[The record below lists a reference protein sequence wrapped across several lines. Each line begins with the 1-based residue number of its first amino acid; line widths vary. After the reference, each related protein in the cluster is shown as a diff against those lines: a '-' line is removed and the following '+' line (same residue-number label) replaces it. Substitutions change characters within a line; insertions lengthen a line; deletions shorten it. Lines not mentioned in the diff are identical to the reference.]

1 VEVEHLVHAG
11 QLEDTQDG
19 RLLGGDGKRAV
30 AHAQALERSE
40 EDGQRGR
47 VHERGIGQIDHDA
60 RLSRLDG
67 LGEAALELGGG
78 VEVELPVSAHDLGVA
93 VDGLVAE
100 VDVRGGHRPGRWL
113 YPWWSVGKLVSDQS
127 TLEERELLRRYHD
140 EGDLAARDLL
150 VERMLPLVRRLAR
163 RYANRGESLDDLEQ
177 VGSLGLIKA
186 IHRFDVSRELKLS
199 TFAVPTILGEIK
211 RHFRDRVWS
220 LRVPRDLQE
229 LNARLSKEVER
240 TTNRLGR
247 SPTVEE
253 LAAASHTS
261 VERVLDAMQGAQ
273 AFSAVS
279 LDEPTGDGRQVTA
292 ELLGAED
299 EAFAQ
304 AERREL
310 LRLGLDALPEREREI
325 LHLRFFAG
333 LTQREIADHVGIS
346 QMHVSRLI
354 RRSLETMRDTL
365 EPTV

>member
-1 VEVEHLVHAG
+1 
-11 QLEDTQDG
+11 
-19 RLLGGDGKRAV
+19 
-30 AHAQALERSE
+30 
-40 EDGQRGR
+40 
-47 VHERGIGQIDHDA
+47 
-60 RLSRLDG
+60 
-67 LGEAALELGGG
+67 
-78 VEVELPVSAHDLGVA
+78 
-93 VDGLVAE
+93 
-100 VDVRGGHRPGRWL
+100 
-113 YPWWSVGKLVSDQS
+113 VGKLVSDPAA
-127 TLEERELLRRYHD
+127 LDERELLRRYHED
-140 EGDLAARDLL
+140 GDLAARDML

-163 RYANRGESLDDLEQ
+163 RYANRGEAIDDLEQ

-186 IHRFDVSRELKLS
+186 IERFDLGRELKLS

-240 TTNRLGR
+240 MTNRLGR

-273 AFSAVS
+273 AYSAVS
-279 LDEPTGDGRQVTA
+279 LDEPQGEGRQSA
-292 ELLGAED
+292 ADMLGSED

-304 AERREL
+304 AERRAL

-325 LHLRFFAG
+325 LRLRFFAG
-333 LTQREIADHVGIS
+333 LTQREIAEEVGIS

-354 RRSLETMRDTL
+354 RRSLDTMRETL
-365 EPTV
+365 DAKP